1 MSLLEVEGLVR
12 RFGGLVA
19 INEVSTQVE
28 EGEIVGLIGP
38 NGAGKSTLFALIAGA
53 LQPSGGRIR
62 FAGRDVTGW
71 SPERAAAVGIGR
83 TYQVVRLFRSMTT
96 LENVMLGAY
105 LRESRPMAARR
116 LAIEVLERV
125 GLDAEADRPAVNLT
139 LASKKRLEMAR
150 ALATR
155 PRLLLLDEV
164 MSGLTPTE
172 TRQAVDL
179 VRDLNREGLT
189 ILLVEHVMEVVMPLS
204 SRLVVLDHGVKIAD
218 GEPGTVAR
226 DPAVIAAYLG
236 KADGAA

>member
-19 INEVSTQVE
+19 INEVSTRVE

-53 LQPSGGRIR
+53 LQPSDGRIR

-71 SPERAAAVGIGR
+71 SPERAAASGIGR

-172 TRQAVDL
+172 TKQAVDL

-204 SRLVVLDHGVKIAD
+204 SRLVVLDNGVKIAD

>member
-1 MSLLEVEGLVR
+1 MILLEVDGLVKG
-12 RFGGLVA
+12 FGGLVA
-19 INEVSTQVE
+19 INDVSTQVE

-53 LQPSGGRIR
+53 LQPSDGRIR
-62 FAGRDVTGW
+62 FAGQDVTGW
-71 SPERAAAVGIGR
+71 SPERAAASGIGR

-172 TRQAVDL
+172 TKQAVDL
-179 VRDLNREGLT
+179 VRDLNREGIT

-226 DPAVIAAYLG
+226 DPTVIAAYLG

>member
-1 MSLLEVEGLVR
+1 MILLEVEGLVR

-19 INEVSTQVE
+19 VNDVSTQVE

-71 SPERAAAVGIGR
+71 SPERAAAIGIGR

-179 VRDLNREGLT
+179 VRDLNREGLK

-236 KADGAA
+236 KANGAA

>member
-1 MSLLEVEGLVR
+1 MILLEVEGLVR
-12 RFGGLVA
+12 GFGGLVA
-19 INEVSTQVE
+19 INDVSTKVE

-53 LQPSGGRIR
+53 LQPSDGRIR

-71 SPERAAAVGIGR
+71 SPERAAASGIGR

-105 LRESRPMAARR
+105 LRESQPMAARR

-172 TRQAVDL
+172 TKQAVDL

>member
-71 SPERAAAVGIGR
+71 SPERAAAIGIGR